1 MASPIGCPLLVTIPV
16 DNNLVEQ
23 AYRMLESKY
32 IHRQQ
37 DDFNVV
43 TSTIKHSDMDKY
55 IETLLEQYKNANE
68 EVKNYIR
75 RLKLISEGTNMA
87 KALVT
92 GTKTHISVSVF
103 VTSRR
108 KTNTSD
114 DHKILIASMEKT
126 FEVRPNVPFAASRA
140 LIYAI
145 PFIPLA
151 AILFPFGVWYD
162 LFNIGDDKKTQEIL
176 AKLNDEENKKC
187 LEAMAFHILGKKI
200 QSHIGECVQV
210 RFVQS

>member
-1 MASPIGCPLLVTIPV
+1 MASSVGHPLLVTIPV

-23 AYRMLESKY
+23 AYHLLENKY

-55 IETLLEQYKNANE
+55 IEILLEQHKNANE

-75 RLKLISEGTNMA
+75 RLKFISEGTNMA

-103 VTSRR
+103 VTNRR

-114 DHKILIASMEKT
+114 DHKVLIASMEKS
-126 FEVRPNVPFAASRA
+126 FHVRENVPFAVSRI
-140 LIYAI
+140 LVYAI
-145 PFIPLA
+145 PFIPFA
-151 AILFPFGVWYD
+151 AILFPISVWYVS
-162 LFNIGDDKKTQEIL
+162 LNIGNDKETQEIL
-176 AKLNDEENKKC
+176 AKLND
-187 LEAMAFHILGKKI
+187 
-200 QSHIGECVQV
+200 
-210 RFVQS
+210 

>member
-1 MASPIGCPLLVTIPV
+1 MASSIDHPLLVTIPV
-16 DNNLVEQ
+16 NNNLIEQ

-55 IETLLEQYKNANE
+55 IETLLEQHKNANE
-68 EVKNYIR
+68 EVKNYIQ
-75 RLKLISEGTNMA
+75 RLKFISEGTNMA

-92 GTKTHISVSVF
+92 GTKTHISVYVF

-114 DHKILIASMEKT
+114 DHKILIASMEK
-126 FEVRPNVPFAASRA
+126 
-140 LIYAI
+140 
-145 PFIPLA
+145 
-151 AILFPFGVWYD
+151 
-162 LFNIGDDKKTQEIL
+162 NI
-176 AKLNDEENKKC
+176 
-187 LEAMAFHILGKKI
+187 
-200 QSHIGECVQV
+200 
-210 RFVQS
+210 